1 MITKLCW
8 SRTEFANSQASLGNS
23 NRPLKSASAGDIT
36 SSWRLTSSRNR
47 ATCLQ
52 KRTSS
57 FFIYTCARPPSP
69 SMHETRPG
77 ISSCSPP
84 ICLRMIMYSYS
95 QRSSQR
101 RMKTRRG
108 QGRRSGESGVP
119 RRHGRRARRMMTLI
133 VQMSQTSHRRE
144 RTMTKRKRKR
154 RRRRRARL
162 GHRSSSGRRQPGQ
175 VYYSMILRSY

>member
-1 MITKLCW
+1 M
-8 SRTEFANSQASLGNS
+8 EFANSQVSLGNS
-23 NRPLKSASAGDIT
+23 NRPSKSASAGGIT
-36 SSWRLTSSRNR
+36 NSWRLTSSRNR

-69 SMHETRPG
+69 SMHETRLG

-84 ICLRMIMYSYS
+84 ISLQMITCSYF
-95 QRSSQR
+95 QRSSPR

-108 QGRRSGESGVP
+108 RGRRSGESGVP
-119 RRHGRRARRMMTLI
+119 RRHGRRARRMMTLK
-133 VQMSQTSHRRE
+133 VQMSLTSHRRV
-144 RTMTKRKRKR
+144 RTMTKMKRKR

-162 GHRSSSGRRQPGQ
+162 GHRSCSGRPQPGLAC
-175 VYYSMILRSY
+175 YSTILRSY